1 MTGAGRGTPSA
12 PARIGRSAVR
22 ARPPAARAALYA
34 VLGAWAVLTTLNQH
48 PRRGFDRLRV
58 LDPAGL
64 WIPDWRFFAPDPGTL
79 DYHVLY
85 RDRLPDGSMTLW
97 TEIDVFER
105 RRLGQVLVHPNRR
118 REKALYDAVNDLTR
132 YRPPEGGGPEDIQL
146 SVGYLTLLTF
156 VTHAARHH
164 EDADRTQFLIAMST
178 GFDEREEPYP
188 VFTSNLHPLG

>member
-1 MTGAGRGTPSA
+1 MTGAGRSA
-12 PARIGRSAVR
+12 TR
-22 ARPPAARAALYA
+22 ARPPAARVALYA
-34 VLGAWAVLTTLNQH
+34 VLGTWAVLTTLNQH
-48 PRRGFDRLRV
+48 PRRGFDRLRI
-58 LDPAGL
+58 LDPTGL

-85 RDRLPDGSMTLW
+85 RDRLAGGGMTLW
-97 TEIDVFER
+97 TEIDVFEP
-105 RRLGQVLVHPNRR
+105 RRLRQVLVHANRR

-132 YRPPEGGGPEDIQL
+132 YRPPEGGGAEDIQL

-156 VTHAARHH
+156 VTHAVRHH

-188 VFTSNLHPLG
+188 VFTSNLHPLD